1 MKLFKKN
8 NKKAPKKDAEINF
21 FQNLKSTV
29 TSMLQRSSGT
39 PIQQDVIGLDISNDY
54 VRAVQLTE
62 KNDKWIVTKASFKSL
77 NASENEEVHHQ
88 ALVSTIRTIKAESK
102 FDTEN
107 VAVCIPVNSA
117 IVQVLTIPYLEDNEL
132 QASVDNGSL
141 WENQVSLPG
150 DINEYSIF
158 WQTVK
163 KDKERNELV
172 ILFVASRLDE
182 IEKYS
187 QIVREGGLDPII
199 VDVRCFA
206 LRNITKINKALET
219 KTSAFVEISGDENYA
234 VFVHDDLPFIYDI
247 FVSDNDINAINNGG
261 DALTDDVF
269 TRITAQIRNAITS
282 FIKQSDSKSLEEI
295 NISSSLSNFN
305 LIFKGIKKEMV
316 DYKTKELNPFD
327 NVVIPENLKEKIE
340 ANVNQSS
347 LSVSMGLAT
356 RKLDVFGY
364 YQFVKAVSNIN
375 LLPNRNE
382 VIKKEENKIK
392 SSKIS
397 KLVALISSSVAG
409 LLFLASTYA
418 AMIYPNSDELDL
430 AREKISV
437 LEADFNNLKQKYEMG
452 INWRQQ
458 TYQKNIDIMK
468 TDFLSRFPKGTS
480 VQKLVIK
487 RKGESKISIKA
498 KDPRLAAGVIE
509 ILSEYFKN
517 VAIKDVD
524 SEMESNL
531 TTTHISF
538 EMK

>member
-1 MKLFKKN
+1 MKFFKKN
-8 NKKAPKKDAEINF
+8 NKKDTKKASGPGIFENIKKTLAALT
-21 FQNLKSTV
+21 QKT
-29 TSMLQRSSGT
+29 SGT
-39 PIQQDVIGLDISNDY
+39 PVQQEVIGLDISNDY
-54 VRAVQLTE
+54 IRAVQLSE
-62 KNDKWIVTKASFKSL
+62 RNDKWIITKASFKSL
-77 NASENEEVHHQ
+77 AESETEEVHRQ
-88 ALVSTIRTIKAESK
+88 TLVSTIRAIKQESK

-132 QASVDNGSL
+132 KASVDNGSL

-163 KDKERNELV
+163 KDKEHNELV

-187 QIVREGGLDPII
+187 QIVRDAGLDPII

-206 LRNITKINKALET
+206 LRNITKINKDLEK

-234 VFVHDDLPFIYDI
+234 VFIHEDLPFIYDI
-247 FVSDNDINAINNGG
+247 FVSDNDINAINEGG

-269 TRITAQIRNAITS
+269 TRVSAQIRNAITS

-305 LIFKGIKKEMV
+305 LIFKGIKKQMV

-327 NVVIPENLKEKIE
+327 HVTVPENLKEKIE
-340 ANVNQSS
+340 SNLNQSS
-347 LSVSMGLAT
+347 LTVCMGLAT

-382 VIKKEENKIK
+382 VIQKEENKIK

-397 KLVALISSSVAG
+397 KLVALISSSVAA

-418 AMIYPNSDELDL
+418 AMIYPDNTELDS
-430 AREKISV
+430 AREKIAS
-437 LEADFNNLKQKYEMG
+437 LENDFNNLKQRYDKG

-458 TYQKNIDIMK
+458 TYQKNIDIM
-468 TDFLSRFPKGTS
+468 TLDFLSSFPKGVA
-480 VQKLVIK
+480 VQSLVIK
-487 RKGESKISIKA
+487 RKGESKLSIKS
-498 KDPRLAAGVIE
+498 KDPTLASKVIDT
-509 ILSEYFKN
+509 LSQQFKS
-517 VAIKDVD
+517 VAVKDVD

-531 TTTHISF
+531 TITHISF

>member
-1 MKLFKKN
+1 MNIFKKSD
-8 NKKAPKKDAEINF
+8 KKEANP
-21 FQNLKSTV
+21 
-29 TSMLQRSSGT
+29 SSGLSFLT
-39 PIQQDVIGLDISNDY
+39 QLKQALSSFMQRTSGAPVQQEVIGLDISSDY
-54 VRAVQLTE
+54 VRAVQLSE
-62 KNDKWIVTKASFKSL
+62 KNDKWLITKASFKSI
-77 NASENEEVHHQ
+77 AESENEEVHRQ
-88 ALVSTIRTIKAESK
+88 TLVSTIRAIKQESK

-132 QASVDNGSL
+132 NASVDNGSL

-163 KDKERNELV
+163 KDKEHNELV

-187 QIVREGGLDPII
+187 QIVRDAGLDPII

-206 LRNITKINKALET
+206 LRNITKINKDLEK
-219 KTSAFVEISGDENYA
+219 KTSGFVEISGDENYA
-234 VFVHDDLPFIYDI
+234 VFIYEDLPFIYDI
-247 FVSDNDINAINNGG
+247 FVSDNDINAINEGG

-269 TRITAQIRNAITS
+269 ARISAQIRNAITS

-305 LIFKGIKKEMV
+305 LIFKGIKKQMV

-327 NVVIPENLKEKIE
+327 HVTVPENLKEKIE
-340 ANVNQSS
+340 SNLNQSS
-347 LSVSMGLAT
+347 LTVCMGLAT

-382 VIKKEENKIK
+382 VIQKEENKIK
-392 SSKIS
+392 SSKLS
-397 KLVALISSSVAG
+397 KLVALISSSIAA

-418 AMIYPNSDELDL
+418 AMIYPDNSELDS
-430 AREKISV
+430 AREKIAS
-437 LEADFNNLKQKYEMG
+437 LENDFNNLKQRYDKG
-452 INWRQQ
+452 VNWRQQ
-458 TYQKNIDIMK
+458 TYQKNIDIM
-468 TDFLSRFPKGTS
+468 TLDFLSSFPNGTS
-480 VQKLVIK
+480 VQSMVIK
-487 RKGESKISIKA
+487 RKGESKLSIKS
-498 KDPRLAAGVIE
+498 KDPTLASKVIE
-509 ILSEYFKN
+509 ILSQQFKN
-517 VAIKDVD
+517 VAVKDVD

-531 TTTHISF
+531 TITHISF